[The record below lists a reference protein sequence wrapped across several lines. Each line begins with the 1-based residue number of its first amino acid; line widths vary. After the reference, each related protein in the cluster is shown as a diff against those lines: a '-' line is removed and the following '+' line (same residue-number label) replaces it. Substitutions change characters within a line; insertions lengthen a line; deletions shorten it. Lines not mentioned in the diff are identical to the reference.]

1 MRIFAERLKELRL
14 KKKEENPNYTQEYV
28 AEKIGVARTTYT
40 AYENGTKTPPPETL
54 KIIADFFQV
63 SSDYLLGLTDVPM
76 PEQTPNL
83 KTWLRQTNPDL
94 SERELNLLEDDIQDY
109 LEVRMKR
116 IAEKRNREQ

>member
-83 KTWLRQTNPDL
+83 KTWLRQTNPGL

-116 IAEKRNREQ
+116 IVEKRNREQ

>member
-83 KTWLRQTNPDL
+83 KTWLRHTNPDL

>member
-54 KIIADFFQV
+54 KIIADFFHV
-63 SSDYLLGLTDVPM
+63 SSDYLLGLTDIPM